1 MIIGSDEYGG
11 IARQD
16 RITANAD
23 GSGWGQGDGTG
34 FSLRRPS
41 KSTTCRRFI

>member
-23 GSGWGQGDGTG
+23 GPWCDKVS
-34 FSLRRPS
+34 P
-41 KSTTCRRFI
+41 